1 MFVLLKLLLF
11 LFRPLVWIVVLAAY
25 TLFTKQGKRKRAAF
39 RTAFALL
46 LFFTNP
52 FISSKLLSLYEVPPV
67 RLSPSQTFNAGIL
80 LGGMVSYN
88 QNDDRGYFNSASDRF
103 IQTALL
109 YKQGHIGNVIVA
121 AGNGY
126 ITQNR
131 FSEAAFIKTK
141 LVESGIPAD
150 KIYTD
155 SDSRNTAQN
164 AENAKH
170 LADSAHLTGPYL
182 LISSAM
188 HLPRAAMV
196 FRKSGLNPVL
206 YPCDFLARE
215 TRNNF
220 LENYLLPSSQA
231 LHRWEH
237 FIKELLGAL
246 TYSITG

>member
-11 LFRPLVWIVVLAAY
+11 LFRPLIWIVFLFAY
-25 TLFTKQGKRKRAAF
+25 ALFTKQAKRKRVAF

-52 FISSKLLSLYEVPPV
+52 FISSKLLSLYEVPPAQ
-67 RLSPSQTFNAGIL
+67 LAPSQTFNAGIL

-88 QNDDRGYFNSASDRF
+88 EADDRGYFNSVSDRF

-109 YKQGHIGNVIVA
+109 YKQGRISNIIVA

-126 ITQNR
+126 LTQNH
-131 FSEAAFIKTK
+131 FSEAGFIKAK
-141 LVESGIPAD
+141 LVDLGIPGD

-155 SDSRNTAQN
+155 NESRNTAQN
-164 AENAKH
+164 AENTKH
-170 LADSAHLTGPYL
+170 VADSAHLAGPYL

-188 HLPRAAMV
+188 HLPRAARV
-196 FRKSGLNPVL
+196 FRKAGLDPVL

-220 LENYLLPSSQA
+220 FEDYLLPSSRA
-231 LHRWEH
+231 LNRWEH
-237 FIKELLGAL
+237 FLKELLGTL